1 MSIKMER
8 RAKCIIKNEEKEKRA
23 RRNVAVKDFI
33 EYKMLKG
40 HSREDATKMAQS
52 LIDTNVTKKKD

>member
-1 MSIKMER
+1 MER

-52 LIDTNVTKKKD
+52 LIDTNVT